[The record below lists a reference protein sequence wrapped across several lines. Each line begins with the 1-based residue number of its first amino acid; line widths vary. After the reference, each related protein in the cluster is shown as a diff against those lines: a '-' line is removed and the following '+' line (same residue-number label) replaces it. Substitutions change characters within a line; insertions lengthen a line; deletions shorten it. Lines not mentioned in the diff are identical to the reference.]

1 MNIQFNDKMIIHISI
16 DEFEEEFRTPW
27 KSGLIKSPAI
37 DYATNAIHGWFEGKD
52 SVIFRFKD
60 YGFINDNR
68 RNTYDISA
76 GKAGITI
83 KIDKK

>member
-1 MNIQFNDKMIIHISI
+1 MIIHISI

-52 SVIFRFKD
+52 SIIFRFKD
-60 YGFINDNR
+60 YL
-68 RNTYDISA
+68 
-76 GKAGITI
+76 TI
-83 KIDKK
+83 A